1 VKQYTAD
8 QVQAKK
14 DKAVQFLRDVV
25 GNDDKANEFD
35 DMDVDEYAQR
45 KDIQIVNPRRNRR
58 MANGTWDP
66 RTKQELLD
74 EIDDLQ
80 SQIDAIN
87 DIVNPPDDEDD
98 DDGDD
103 YDVGQD

>member
-25 GNDDKANEFD
+25 GDDDKADEFD
-35 DMDVDEYAQR
+35 DMDVDEYAEH
-45 KDIQIVNPRRNRR
+45 KKIQIVNQGVKT
-58 MANGTWDP
+58 MANGNSDP

-80 SQIDAIN
+80 TQLDAIA
-87 DIVNPPDDEDD
+87 DILNPPDDDQDD
-98 DDGDD
+98 DD
-103 YDVGQD
+103 QD